1 VTQTAVEPF
10 SAVSLP
16 ESTEP
21 AAASAAAYANEVVEL
36 LSALLLDLVRRRQPE
51 LEPVLRGE
59 RPPSEL
65 SPELLA
71 RALQVQGI
79 WFQLLSIAEQNAAMR
94 RRRQTEAERG
104 YEQVR
109 GTFAQVVSSAAET
122 GIPPSE
128 VRALLE
134 VMRIRPVITAHPTE
148 AKRVT
153 VLEKHRR
160 IYRRLVDLESP
171 RWTPRERQ
179 ALVDGLQNEIE
190 LLWMTGELRL
200 AKPTVPQEVFWGLHF
215 FNETLFEAVPDLL
228 DKLERAL
235 AHAYPGESFQVPSF
249 FQFGSWVGG
258 DRDGNPF
265 VTNDVTRSTLLE
277 NRLTGLRRYRGRLG
291 DLVRALSITE
301 RAVPVSDTFRRALE
315 RELAA
320 TGEGDEIAARNPG
333 EVFRQ
338 YLACMVRRLDVMIT
352 GAERGEL
359 APNPAGYPSAEA
371 LVADL
376 RLMEDALAAGGSQSL
391 ASTLIRPVRREV
403 ESFRFSTVRL
413 DVRENTTRLNA
424 ALADLWQQA
433 DGRAEPAL
441 SPAKGGQPPDPS
453 SDTWRQWI
461 AGEVTRPLPPGAAA
475 PALPPE
481 SAETLGMFQLVRDL
495 REEIDREAVGAF
507 VLSMTRSVS
516 DVLGAYL
523 LAKTAG
529 LYADAAGI
537 ESCTLPIVPLF
548 ETIEDLQRAPTIM
561 RELLSVPLVRR
572 SVRAQ
577 GGVQEVM
584 IGYSDS
590 NKDGGFLTSNWEL
603 SKAQIKLTRLGK
615 ELGVPIAFFHGRGGS
630 VSRGGAPTGRAIAAQ
645 PAGSIQGRM
654 RITEQGEVVSFKY
667 ANRGT
672 AQYQLELL
680 AASVLEH
687 SLKSEREKALVPT
700 AEFDEV
706 MEALSGAAQA
716 SYRRLID
723 HPDLFAYYQAASPL
737 EEISLL
743 NLGSRPARR
752 FGARS
757 LSDLRAIPWVFAWS
771 QNRHFVPGWYGVGSG
786 ILTFLQVRGQR
797 GAAMLDRM
805 FTESRLFRLIVD
817 EVEKTLA
824 YVDLEIA
831 HEYAELV
838 PDAGVRNNILEMVEE
853 EYHRTVEA
861 VLRISGGSQLVERYP
876 RFRRRLAR
884 RLPTINQVSRQQIE
898 LLRRF
903 RESGGDKTQ
912 EEQLSALLLSINC
925 IAAGFG
931 ATG

>member
-1 VTQTAVEPF
+1 MTQVALEPF
-10 SAVSLP
+10 SAGALP
-16 ESTEP
+16 ESVDP
-21 AAASAAAYANEVVEL
+21 AAASAAAYATEVVEL
-36 LSALLLDLVRRRQPE
+36 LSGLLLGLVRRRAPE
-51 LEPVLRGE
+51 VEPILRGE
-59 RPPSEL
+59 RDVAGL

-71 RALQVQGI
+71 RTLQVQGM

-94 RRRQTEAERG
+94 RRRQIEADRG
-104 YEQVR
+104 YDQLR
-109 GTFAQVVSSAAET
+109 GTFAQVVSSTAAGGAPASQIRE
-122 GIPPSE
+122 
-128 VRALLE
+128 LLE
-134 VMRIRPVITAHPTE
+134 QLRVRPVITAHPTE

-179 ALVDGLQNEIE
+179 ALVDGLRNEIE
-190 LLWMTGELRL
+190 LLWLTGELRL

-228 DKLERAL
+228 DKLERVL
-235 AHAYPGESFQVPSF
+235 AQYYAGEQFTVPSF
-249 FQFGSWVGG
+249 FQFGSWIGG

-265 VTNDVTRSTLLE
+265 VTNEVTRSTLLE
-277 NRLTGLRRYRGRLG
+277 NRLTGLRRYQRRLG

-301 RAVPVSDTFRRALE
+301 RSLPLSDRFRQALE
-315 RELAA
+315 RELTA

-333 EVFRQ
+333 EIYRQ
-338 YLACMVRRLDVMIT
+338 YLACMLRRLEVMIVAT
-352 GAERGEL
+352 EQGHTKCDAT
-359 APNPAGYPSAEA
+359 GYPSA
-371 LVADL
+371 
-376 RLMEDALAAGGSQSL
+376 DALIGDLKLIEAELVDSGRVELAA
-391 ASTLIRPVRREV
+391 TIVRPVRREV
-403 ESFRFSTVRL
+403 ETFRFSTVRL
-413 DVRENTTRLNA
+413 DVRENTTRLNQ
-424 ALADLWQQA
+424 ALAELW
-433 DGRAEPAL
+433 RSL
-441 SPAKGGQPPDPS
+441 GGSGDPPG
-453 SDTWRQWI
+453 SDSKDWHGWI
-461 AGEVTRPLPPGAAA
+461 AAELARPLGGEGSAAQLA
-475 PALPPE
+475 PEA
-481 SAETLGMFQLVRDL
+481 SETLGMFQLVRQL
-495 REEIDREAVGAF
+495 RDEIDREAFGTF

-516 DVLGAYL
+516 DVLGAYV
-523 LAKTAG
+523 LAKHAG
-529 LYADAAGI
+529 LFADSAGV

-548 ETIEDLQRAPTIM
+548 ETIEDLQRAPAIM
-561 RELLSVPLVRR
+561 RELLNVPVVRR
-572 SVRAQ
+572 SVRSQ

-603 SKAQIKLTRLGK
+603 YKAQIKLTRLGK
-615 ELGVPIAFFHGRGGS
+615 DLGVPIAFFHGRGGS

-645 PAGSIQGRM
+645 PAGSIRGRM
-654 RITEQGEVVSFKY
+654 RLTEQGEVVSFKY

-672 AQYQLELL
+672 AQYQIELL

-687 SLKSEREKALVPT
+687 SLKSEREEALVPT
-700 AEFDEV
+700 AEFDEA

-716 SYRRLID
+716 SYRQLID
-723 HPDLFAYYQAASPL
+723 NPRLFPYFQEASPL

-797 GAAMLDRM
+797 GSAMLGRM
-805 FTESRLFRLIVD
+805 FNDSRMFRLVVD
-817 EVEKTLA
+817 EAEKTLS
-824 YVDLEIA
+824 YVDLDLA
-831 HEYAELV
+831 REYAALV
-838 PDAGVRNNILEMVEE
+838 ADEQTREEIFGLIEE

-861 VLRISGGSQLVERYP
+861 VLRISGGKEPAERFP

-884 RLPTINQVSRQQIE
+884 RLATINQVSRQQIE

-903 RESGGDKTQ
+903 RESGSDRSQ

>member
-1 VTQTAVEPF
+1 MTHTALEPF
-10 SAVSLP
+10 SADSLP
-16 ESTEP
+16 ESADP
-21 AAASAAAYANEVVEL
+21 AAASAAQYAQEVVEL
-36 LSALLLDLVRRRQPE
+36 LSTLLLDLVRERQPE
-51 LEPVLRGE
+51 VESVLRGE
-59 RPPSEL
+59 RPAASL
-65 SPELLA
+65 TPELLA
-71 RALQVQGI
+71 RTLQVQGI

-94 RRRQTEAERG
+94 RRRQVEIERG
-104 YEQVR
+104 YDQLR
-109 GTFAQVVSSAAET
+109 GTFAQVASSVAASGVPAQE
-122 GIPPSE
+122 I
-128 VRALLE
+128 RDLLK
-134 VMRIRPVITAHPTE
+134 VLRIRPVITAHPTE
-148 AKRVT
+148 ARRVT

-179 ALVDGLQNEIE
+179 ALVQGLRNEIE
-190 LLWMTGELRL
+190 LLWTTGELRL

-228 DKLERAL
+228 EKLERAL
-235 AHAYPGESFQVPSF
+235 AHAYPTEKFEVPPF

-265 VTNDVTRSTLLE
+265 VTNEVTRGTILE
-277 NRLTGLRRYRGRLG
+277 NRLTGLRRYRRRLS

-301 RAVPVSDTFRRALE
+301 RAMVIPETFRQALA

-320 TGEGDEIAARNPG
+320 TGEGEEIAVRNPG
-333 EVFRQ
+333 EIFRQ
-338 YLACMVRRLDVMIT
+338 YLVCMGRRLDVMI
-352 GAERGEL
+352 AASERGQT
-359 APNPAGYPSAEA
+359 APDPAGYASAEA
-371 LVADL
+371 LITDL
-376 RLMEDALAAGGSQSL
+376 RAIEDVLASAGSPSL
-391 ASTLIRPVRREV
+391 ANTLVRPVRREV

-413 DVRENTTRLNA
+413 DARENTTKLNA
-424 ALADLWQQA
+424 ALSDLWKATAGQ
-433 DGRAEPAL
+433 GGAEV
-441 SPAKGGQPPDPS
+441 PDS
-453 SDTWRQWI
+453 GSEAWRQWL
-461 AGEVTRPLPPGAAA
+461 ATELARPLSPGVQD
-475 PALPPE
+475 PELPSD
-481 SAETLGMFQLVRDL
+481 SAETLGMFQLVRQL
-495 REEIDREAVGAF
+495 REEVDREAFGTF

-516 DVLGAYL
+516 DILGAYL
-523 LAKTAG
+523 LAKTGG
-529 LYADAAGI
+529 LFADTAGI
-537 ESCTLPIVPLF
+537 ESSTLPIVPLF

-561 RELLSVPLVRR
+561 KELLSVPLVRR

-603 SKAQIKLTRLGK
+603 SKAQIKLTRVGQ
-615 ELGVPIAFFHGRGGS
+615 ESGVPIAFFHGRGGS

-672 AQYQLELL
+672 AQYQIELL
-680 AASVLEH
+680 AASVMEH
-687 SLKSEREKALVPT
+687 SLKSEREKALLPT
-700 AEFDEV
+700 AEFDEA

-716 SYRRLID
+716 SYRGLVD
-723 HPDLFAYYQAASPL
+723 HPDLFAYYQTASPL

-743 NLGSRPARR
+743 NMGSRPARR

-771 QNRHFVPGWYGVGSG
+771 QNRHFIPGWYGVGSG
-786 ILTFLQVRGQR
+786 ILTFLQIRGQR
-797 GAAMLDRM
+797 GSALLDRM

-817 EVEKTLA
+817 EVEKTLT
-824 YVDLEIA
+824 YVDLDIA
-831 HEYAELV
+831 REYAELV
-838 PDAGVRNNILEMVEE
+838 PEASARSNILTLVEE

-861 VLRISGGSQLVERYP
+861 VLRISGGKELVERYP